1 MQCDKMKE
9 SECKKDPAGKLPGK
23 RREGRAFVKKKKF
36 AFMLPVSI
44 LVVVLLAATVFI
56 CVRRTSEKMTQYS
69 FDELTD
75 ATKKVAQQFYD
86 ATQTDNIILK
96 AMAELLAGQMDEGQ
110 DAQLQVMNSFD
121 IKTSFISTIALLT
134 PDEQLLFQDG
144 TVLDASGKLDFETEA
159 AKGNYV
165 SNREPGIRDPDDYVL
180 RSGVPVEKNGRT
192 VAMLYGVAS
201 LKELSET
208 YTVTLYGGK
217 AFVLGVDGTTGD
229 IMLDT
234 WHNTLG
240 NLEDLNDRQLLM
252 GFSFEELRENL
263 QNGIGGD
270 LSSMSHKIGKPV
282 YLHYEPVGINN
293 WSICLGVSAD
303 TALAKTAD
311 CTKDLFWM
319 AAIIGVVLV
328 AYMALV
334 TGVLVSANR
343 RVYQASVTDESTQL
357 RNRSAYETYLSR
369 CRTDLFGTVS
379 CIYIDANGLHE
390 LNNRKGHAAGD
401 AMLRAVADQLREKF
415 PRAGLYRI
423 GGDEFVVFPKEL
435 DAVGCTERMQ
445 QVVRALKQQ
454 DYSVSFGVASREQ
467 ERGLDALVQE
477 ADERMLENKKA
488 YYAEKERRAPR

>member
-1 MQCDKMKE
+1 ME
-9 SECKKDPAGKLPGK
+9 
-23 RREGRAFVKKKKF
+23 KKKF
-36 AFMLPVSI
+36 AFMVPVSI
-44 LVVVLLAATVFI
+44 LVVVVLAATVFI

-75 ATKKVAQQFYD
+75 ATKKVAREFYD
-86 ATQTDNIILK
+86 AAQTDNIILK
-96 AMAELLAGQMDEGQ
+96 AMAELVAEQMDEGQ
-110 DAQLQVMNSFD
+110 EAQLRVMNSFD
-121 IKTSFISTIALLT
+121 IKTSFISSIALLT

-144 TVLDASGKLDFETEA
+144 TVMDVTGKLDFA
-159 AKGNYV
+159 AEVEKGNYI
-165 SNREPGIRDPDDYVL
+165 SDREQGIRDPEDYVL
-180 RSGVPVEKNGRT
+180 RSGVPVVKNGKT

-217 AFVLGVDGTTGD
+217 AFVMGIDGTTGD
-229 IMLDT
+229 ILLDT

-252 GFSFEELRENL
+252 GFSFDELRENL
-263 QNGIGGD
+263 KDGVGGD
-270 LSSMSHKIGKPV
+270 LSSVSHKIGKPV

-293 WSICLGVSAD
+293 WSICLGVSED
-303 TALAKTAD
+303 TALAKTED
-311 CTKDLFWM
+311 CTKDLYWM

-334 TGVLVSANR
+334 TADLVSVNR
-343 RVYQASVTDESTQL
+343 RVYQASVTDQGTQL
-357 RNRSAYETYLSR
+357 LNRTAYEQYLDH
-369 CRTDLFGTVS
+369 CQNDMFGEVS
-379 CIYIDANGLHE
+379 CIYIDVNGLHE
-390 LNNRKGHAAGD
+390 LNNRCGHAAGD
-401 AMLRAVADQLREKF
+401 AMLQTVADQLRAKF

-435 DAVGCTERMQ
+435 DAVGCTEQMQ
-445 QVVRALKQQ
+445 QIVRELRQKS
-454 DYSVSFGVASREQ
+454 YSLSFGVAFREQ

-488 YYAEKERRAPR
+488 YYAEKERRALR